1 MSVTTGA
8 WFADSITSTVCDA
21 ESPSGS
27 VAVTVTSTVPALTA
41 VAVTLLPE
49 TETVSTEVFDE
60 VAELG

>member
-8 WFADSITSTVCDA
+8 WFAAWTITLIVCDA

-27 VAVTVTSTVPALTA
+27 VAVTVTSAVPAATA

-49 TETVSTEVFDE
+49 TDTASTELSDE
-60 VAELG
+60 VAE